1 MPSCSAAYFL
11 LAEGF
16 QIIILSQTW
25 IQRCLELWKL
35 LLSIKTTHGWHSSVS
50 GPHAWITLR
59 KMWSVGARKHE
70 MKNYSDQCQQIHD
83 IQARKVVPFPAG
95 LRMFVPGQGFGLPL
109 YHVPS
114 TKSTCNEAVTNEPA
128 NINETD
134 TANIL
139 ASNDTCK
146 TPQMYLLHSK
156 GHLLGEFWSK
166 AWSISP
172 RLSTKHR
179 GPITRRIWILHPMSD
194 IRRDKKSSS
203 CNYKRQKHR
212 GGSAALFSILQCC
225 GILVWKHPSRWAE
238 SFLTRKEVWKLL

>member
-1 MPSCSAAYFL
+1 MTL
-11 LAEGF
+11 
-16 QIIILSQTW
+16 
-25 IQRCLELWKL
+25 QRLRTTCLNHTEEECEVWAQANMNY
-35 LLSIKTTHGWHSSVS
+35 SI
-50 GPHAWITLR
+50 
-59 KMWSVGARKHE
+59 
-70 MKNYSDQCQQIHD
+70 MKNHSDRCQQIHD

-172 RLSTKHR
+172 RLSTQYR

-194 IRRDKKSSS
+194 IRRDKKRSS
-203 CNYKRQKHR
+203 CSSNVKSTVAVQLHF
-212 GGSAALFSILQCC
+212 SQFCNAAKFLSESIQ
-225 GILVWKHPSRWAE
+225 
-238 SFLTRKEVWKLL
+238 